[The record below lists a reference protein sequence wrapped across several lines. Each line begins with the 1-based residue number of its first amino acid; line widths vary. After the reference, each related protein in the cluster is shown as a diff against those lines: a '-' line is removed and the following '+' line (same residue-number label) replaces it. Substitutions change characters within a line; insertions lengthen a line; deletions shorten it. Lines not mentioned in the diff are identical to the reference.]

1 MIIYPPYIEGTI
13 PAFTNGKLKTPFQ
26 MNPAVVSG
34 QVRRFVA
41 LIKNA
46 KEKNPATYMCAA
58 EASPR
63 FFEAGVVEFD
73 LSTAK
78 TIDKAGEGMIPEI
91 GQYYKVQLAY
101 DDSTAEI
108 DPYKLTFSSVGITK
122 CTATPNVYVEDLSGG
137 SLNVNS
143 KKENYKGIHI
153 STDPSEPEYEYLFE
167 IKDNNSEIFATSGW
181 QIHDGSQDGVAL
193 IELFEN
199 GVNGFSAEFG
209 ENKAVTQFEIASNV
223 IEFTTNSTRPDGIE
237 QWLMTYRVDSS
248 TIAQFASE
256 YYTIS
261 FDARVSL
268 GNPLID
274 IRAYGG
280 GPLGSA
286 ACNVDTEWKT
296 YRVDVKQTETGV
308 PDRILIVLPF
318 GKNGVNWDKYANRT
332 YQFKNFHCTLADDD
346 GNQIIRY
353 NNGYDE
359 YQCPKELEEDKNY
372 TLTYTTRT
380 VNGLVTSSPAY
391 NLMNLPSIEPT
402 IKLSAICS
410 LNYDEGYVS
419 VDTIA
424 QPGAGKCILY
434 RANSEDNYSHW
445 DEITHFAITDT
456 VQPTSWTWLDR
467 TVKHGVSYQ
476 YAYVQYNNN
485 GIYSNK
491 VILNE
496 QPIEANFEDI
506 FLGDAERQ
514 LKIRFNPKISSFKTT
529 LLESKVDTIGGKY
542 PFFFR
547 NGLVGYKEFPISGLI
562 SYQQDKAEMFMT
574 KQELGLSTESALR
587 KITASGDTH
596 NERTATTNL
605 VDYNIMS
612 ERLFKLA
619 VLDWLN
625 NGKPKLFRSP
635 AEGNYIVRLM
645 NISLNEDDKLS
656 RMLATFNCMAYEIA
670 EDNYENY
677 RKNNLVN
684 YCDKADTYVLGV
696 ATAIAADYEY
706 GAVPGVLSWTQIAD
720 NVLAVHVE
728 GMTPGDRIK
737 LGDEE
742 IVIGLSGTYS
752 VNTPALAISLAN
764 TNSGLGQV
772 TYEYALPAG
781 QFDKVSKIRYEAR
794 LKTIERCGLGD
805 NQMTTIGSKYLL
817 ETNKESIVK
826 MYNMLFEYK
835 PENYTPEEGEA
846 LPERHH
852 YIFINRGPGPNPPD
866 LSKGID
872 MSIEGQYSLNGVT
885 PTQLHMG
892 QRVSLTAYYLVKIV
906 E

>member
-13 PAFTNGKLKTPFQ
+13 PAFTNGKLKIPFQ

-34 QVRRFVA
+34 QVKRFVA

-58 EASPR
+58 EASSR
-63 FFEAGVVEFD
+63 FFEAGVIEFD

-78 TIDKAGEGMIPEI
+78 TIDKASEGMTPEV

-101 DDSTAEI
+101 DDSAAEI

-122 CTATPNVYVEDLSGG
+122 CSATPNVYVEDLDGG
-137 SLNVNS
+137 GLNINS
-143 KKENYKGIHI
+143 KKENYKGIYI

-167 IKDNNSEIFATSGW
+167 IKDNNDEIFATSGW
-181 QIHDGSQDGVAL
+181 QIHDGSKDKNKPMFWLKNIINDTAFIDLKYTSSNSIILTKQSQNNSQAFIKFDFDGLITPLTRTYKVTYKIRAVKLTDNYKLDWLGVLQDRTFDKVAEGAVSFTPSKL
-193 IELFEN
+193 KLTENWQEYSFSLFAHEN
-199 GVNGFSAEFG
+199 
-209 ENKAVTQFEIASNV
+209 
-223 IEFTTNSTRPDGIE
+223 
-237 QWLMTYRVDSS
+237 
-248 TIAQFASE
+248 
-256 YYTIS
+256 
-261 FDARVSL
+261 
-268 GNPLID
+268 NPLYLVELCFRGVTDAGFAVEIKD
-274 IRAYGG
+274 I
-280 GPLGSA
+280 SI
-286 ACNVDTEWKT
+286 T
-296 YRVDVKQTETGV
+296 
-308 PDRILIVLPF
+308 
-318 GKNGVNWDKYANRT
+318 ANDMNNS
-332 YQFKNFHCTLADDD
+332 Y
-346 GNQIIRY
+346 IIS
-353 NNGYDE
+353 YDE
-359 YQCPKELEEDKNY
+359 YQCPRDLEEDKNY

-445 DEITHFAITDT
+445 DEITHFTITDT
-456 VQPTSWTWLDR
+456 IQPSSWTWLDR

-491 VILNE
+491 VIFNE

-587 KITASGDTH
+587 KITTSGDTH
-596 NERTATTNL
+596 NERIATTNL
-605 VDYNIMS
+605 VDYNITS

-656 RMLATFNCMAYEIA
+656 RMLATFNCTAYEIA

-677 RKNNLVN
+677 RKNNLVS
-684 YCDKADTYVLGV
+684 YRDEVDTYVLGV
-696 ATAIAADYEY
+696 ATVIAADYEY
-706 GAVPGVLSWTQIAD
+706 GAVTGVLSWTQIAD

-742 IVIGLSGTYS
+742 IIIGLSGTYS

-781 QFDKVSKIRYEAR
+781 QFDSVSKVRYEAR

-805 NQMTTIGSKYLL
+805 NQMTTIASKYLL
-817 ETNKESIVK
+817 ETDKESIVK

-852 YIFINRGPGPNPPD
+852 YIFINRGPGLNPPD